1 MNKCMICGKELK
13 DKKYFPFKNIELKVC
28 GDNGK
33 YYGKR
38 IVHRKKICYSCF
50 KKLNF
55 KIILVNTTETNFFK
69 KEFRKKK
76 KRCKI

>member
-1 MNKCMICGKELK
+1 MTKCYICGKELK
-13 DKKYFPFKNIELKVC
+13 KNNYMVC
-28 GDNGK
+28 TSVLTNFDQKPPVEN
-33 YYGKR
+33 
-38 IVHRKKICYSCF
+38 ICYSCF

-76 KRCKI
+76 KKVK